1 MFNFVKKSPKMIPKL
16 ENRKWKVLSSEQLL
30 DKGVWMRLRQERV
43 QLPSGAIV
51 PEWFILDF
59 PDWVN
64 VIAITKDGK
73 FVMEDQYRHA
83 LGETRFELIA
93 GVVDPGET
101 PLQAAQRELS
111 EESGYGGGTWEE
123 FLCVA
128 PNPTNQS
135 NRSYTFLATGVE
147 RLSEPHAEATEDIN
161 VDLFTREEVEELLR
175 TGQIIQAMHLAPL
188 WKYIATH

>member
-1 MFNFVKKSPKMIPKL
+1 MIPKL

-83 LGETRFELIA
+83 LSETRFELIA
-93 GVVDPGET
+93 GVIDPGET

-111 EESGYGGGTWEE
+111 EESGYGGGTWEL
-123 FLCVA
+123 FMTVA

-147 RLSEPHAEATEDIN
+147 RLSEPHAEATEDIH
-161 VDLFTREEVEELLR
+161 VDLFAREEVEELLR

-188 WKYIATH
+188 WKYFSTH

>member
-1 MFNFVKKSPKMIPKL
+1 MMIPEL